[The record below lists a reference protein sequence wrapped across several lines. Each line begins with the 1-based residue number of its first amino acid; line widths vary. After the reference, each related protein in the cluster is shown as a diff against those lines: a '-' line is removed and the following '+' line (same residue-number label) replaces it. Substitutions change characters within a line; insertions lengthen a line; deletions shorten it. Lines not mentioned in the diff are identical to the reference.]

1 MTSER
6 PRFPVVLTLLTAAAF
21 AIIVALGVW
30 QLQRLDWKHQKLAQI
45 AALQHA
51 APQPLGPVLAH
62 MTSPEAVTFTRVI
75 ATCAPAPAAP
85 AQIRMTSDNGDWIAR
100 VSSACA
106 LAGLTAYD
114 GVIVDRGF
122 LAASRGSTATPVL
135 TLPAP
140 VTVTGVLF
148 AHPDAFPASSL
159 KRPAPVV
166 LVAEAETPAAPG
178 VVPAP
183 YVAGAAD
190 QLEYVGA
197 YAPTWFG
204 LAAALACIYA
214 AMLWRRYHPKP

>member
-1 MTSER
+1 M
-6 PRFPVVLTLLTAAAF
+6 
-21 AIIVALGVW
+21 ALGFW

-62 MTSPEAVTFTRVI
+62 MASPEAVTFTRVT
-75 ATCAPAPAAP
+75 ATCAPAPAEP
-85 AQIRMTSDNGDWIAR
+85 AQIRMTADNGDWIAR
-100 VSSACA
+100 VASPCA
-106 LAGLTAYD
+106 IAGLTAYD

-135 TLPAP
+135 SLPAP

-148 AHPDAFPASSL
+148 AHADPFPASSL

-166 LVAEAETPAAPG
+166 LVAERETPAAPG

-183 YVAGAAD
+183 YSAKAAD

-197 YAPTWFG
+197 YVPTWFG